1 MMASACEPM
10 ENEKSILRWGGRAG
24 ILAFIVWIIE
34 MPVYVY
40 VDPFV
45 SGGLMRF
52 PDVRAILAISTI
64 LCMTTAFL
72 SIAFVLVLYRA
83 LRGTGR
89 VIALYGTV
97 LSIIGLIGVALS
109 DASTFYAFAP
119 LSDLYHAPTAT
130 VEAQTTVVLLWEST
144 QGITYTYSFIGGLFL
159 MIGFIVL
166 GVAMIRT
173 PVFGRRLGWMTIV
186 LGAAGAI
193 GAVFSL
199 FVFETIGLF
208 FLSDL
213 VFLLVIGRRL
223 YGLSKGQGSL
233 KT

>member
-1 MMASACEPM
+1 
-10 ENEKSILRWGGRAG
+10 
-24 ILAFIVWIIE
+24 

-40 VDPFV
+40 VDPLIK
-45 SGGLMRF
+45 GGLMKF
-52 PDVRAILAISTI
+52 PEIRDILAISTI

-72 SIAFVLVLYRA
+72 SIAFVLTLYRI
-83 LRGTGR
+83 LRGTSQAL
-89 VIALYGTV
+89 ALYGSV
-97 LSIIGLIGVALS
+97 LSIIGLMGIALS

-119 LSDLYHAPTAT
+119 LSDLYHALAATA
-130 VEAQTTVVLLWEST
+130 EAQATVVLLWEST

-166 GVAMIRT
+166 GAAMIRT
-173 PVFGRRLGWMTIV
+173 PAFGRRLGWMAIV
-186 LGAAGAI
+186 LGVAGAI

-199 FVFETIGLF
+199 FVFETLGLF

-213 VFLLVIGRRL
+213 VFLLVVGRRL